1 MHQAPDPLFIN
12 PKELDRYLNL
22 KREDIH
28 IDSYNRLDV
37 ANYENFGN
45 KEYD

>member
-1 MHQAPDPLFIN
+1 MHQAPDPMFISS
-12 PKELDRYLNL
+12 KEFDKYLNL

-28 IDSYNRLDV
+28 VETYNRLDV

-45 KEYD
+45 R